1 MTLESEESER
11 FIFLA
16 YYKLYPVDPDFPIFS
31 LPAKSTRFIL
41 AILPPPTSDYTLNS
55 IITITCDLDES

>member
-31 LPAKSTRFIL
+31 LPARSTRFIL
-41 AILPPPTSDYTLNS
+41 DSLPTPPSYTLNS